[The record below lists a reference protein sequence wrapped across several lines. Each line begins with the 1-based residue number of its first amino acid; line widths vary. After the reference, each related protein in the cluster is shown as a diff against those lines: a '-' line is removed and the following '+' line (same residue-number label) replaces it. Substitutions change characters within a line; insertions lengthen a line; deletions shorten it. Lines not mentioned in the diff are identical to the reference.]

1 MINFDYALLRLE
13 APIDITDLGFESI
26 QLITDESNDDEP
38 VMATTMGWGTTSYGG
53 PSSNVLL
60 EVDVPI
66 DDDCGYNGG
75 ITDNM
80 VCAGDSNGG
89 EDACQGDSGG
99 PLIMTNEDG
108 EYELIGIVSWGYGC
122 AEPNYPGVYSRIYPE
137 LDWFF
142 QYIGEPIFYGDFDYD
157 GELTE
162 IDVEILI
169 AFVTGESPVSPEQ
182 EEIGDMNQD
191 GVLNV
196 FDVIVLVR
204 EMLGCSLC
212 RAVIWL
218 DDIFPDFNVR
228 SILTNLNRDIK
239 CKDVRRI
246 ER

>member
-1 MINFDYALLRLE
+1 
-13 APIDITDLGFESI
+13 
-26 QLITDESNDDEP
+26 
-38 VMATTMGWGTTSYGG
+38 
-53 PSSNVLL
+53 
-60 EVDVPI
+60 
-66 DDDCGYNGG
+66 
-75 ITDNM
+75 
-80 VCAGDSNGG
+80 
-89 EDACQGDSGG
+89 
-99 PLIMTNEDG
+99 MTNEAG

-122 AEPNYPGVYSRIYPE
+122 ATPNYPGVYSRIYPE

-212 RAVIWL
+212 RAVLWL
-218 DDIFPDFNVR
+218 DDTFADFRVR
-228 SILTNLNRDIK
+228 NRIHDFGMAIK
-239 CKDVRRI
+239 CEDIRRPI
-246 ER
+246 R